1 MLNNIF
7 LKSLRDQRRSMVWW
21 ELGIIVV
28 SIITC
33 ATYPSFKDNTQL
45 DDVLGDSEFLKALS
59 GGFESLSSG
68 EGFVNTQ
75 LLAAFMP
82 VLVMIFVIRLGTNTI
97 AGEERDAT
105 IDVLLANPVS
115 RVSALAQ
122 KFGALLVSTLALT
135 GAVWVSLLVGSAL
148 FGMGLDLWRV
158 TQACVSLTLFGWAF
172 GALALAVGSAT
183 GKTGM
188 TFAVTSAIGAA
199 AYLLH
204 TFTPLVDALEP
215 LKYLSMF
222 YYYIAVDPLTNGIS
236 VAHALVMAAVTAVL
250 FGAAA
255 YTFDR
260 RDLAI

>member
-7 LKSLRDQRRSMVWW
+7 LKSLRDQRRSMLWW
-21 ELGIIVV
+21 ELGIIIV
-28 SIITC
+28 SLITC

-45 DDVLGDSEFLKALS
+45 DDVLGDSEILKALS

-75 LLAAFMP
+75 LLAVFMP

-105 IDVLLANPVS
+105 IDILLANPVS

-122 KFGALLVSTLALT
+122 KFGALIVSSLALV
-135 GAVWVSLLVGSAL
+135 GAVWVSLLAGSAL
-148 FGMGLDLWRV
+148 FDMGLDFWRV
-158 TQACVSLTLFGWAF
+158 TQACVSLALFAWAF
-172 GALALAVGSAT
+172 GAVALAVGSAT
-183 GKTGM
+183 GKTGT
-188 TFAVTSAIGAA
+188 TFAVTSAVGVA
-199 AYLLH
+199 AYLMY
-204 TFTPLVDALEP
+204 TFAPLVDSLES
-215 LKYLSMF
+215 LKYLSLF
-222 YYYIAVDPLTNGIS
+222 YYYIAVDPLANGIS
-236 VAHALVMAAVTAVL
+236 VAHALVMAAVTGAL
-250 FGAAA
+250 FGVSA

>member
-1 MLNNIF
+1 MLSNIF
-7 LKSLRDQRRSMVWW
+7 LKSLRDQRRSMLWW
-21 ELGIIVV
+21 ELGIIVA
-28 SIITC
+28 SLITC

-45 DDVLGDSEFLKALS
+45 DDILGDSEFLKALS

-75 LLAAFMP
+75 LLAVFIP

-97 AGEERDAT
+97 AGEERDGT

-115 RVSALAQ
+115 RTSALAQ
-122 KFGALLVSTLALT
+122 KFGALLLSSLALV
-135 GAVWVSLLVGSAL
+135 GAVWVSLLAGSAL
-148 FGMGLDLWRV
+148 FDMGLDLWRL
-158 TQACVSLTLFGWAF
+158 TQACVSLALFGWAF

-183 GKTGM
+183 GRTGT
-188 TFAVTSAIGAA
+188 TFAVSSALGVV

-204 TFTPLVDALEP
+204 TLIPLVDALEP
-215 LKYLSMF
+215 LKYLSLF

-236 VAHALVMAAVTAVL
+236 TTHALVLAAATAVL
-250 FGAAA
+250 FAVAA
-255 YTFDR
+255 YTFQR